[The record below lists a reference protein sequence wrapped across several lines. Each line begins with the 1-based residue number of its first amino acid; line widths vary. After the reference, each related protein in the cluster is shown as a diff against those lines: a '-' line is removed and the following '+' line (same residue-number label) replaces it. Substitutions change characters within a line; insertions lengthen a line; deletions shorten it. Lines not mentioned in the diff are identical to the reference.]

1 MEEWWSYAISDFLL
15 FSPRTYYRLYELY
28 NRAVW
33 PAHVLAIAFAV
44 GILFLLRRG
53 TPMRN
58 RCVTAALVVSWLWIA
73 WGFHYTRYSTINWPV
88 VYVAVIFA
96 VEAIALL
103 LAGVVGGELMYKPGG
118 DLPGW
123 VGLILFVFACIA
135 YPLIGIWSGREWV
148 QIEIFGLAPD
158 PTAVGTAGLLML
170 ARARLRFALLLIP
183 LLWCAF
189 TALTLYALEASEA
202 LVPAIAATIA
212 LATGF
217 YSAFRP
223 TRAA

>member
-15 FSPRTYYRLYELY
+15 FSPRTYYRLHELY

-33 PAHVLAIAFAV
+33 PAHILAIAFAV

-73 WGFHYTRYSTINWPV
+73 WGFHYTRYATINWAA
-88 VYVAVIFA
+88 VYVAVVFA

-123 VGLILFVFACIA
+123 VGLILFVLACIG

-148 QIEIFGLAPD
+148 QAEIFGLAPD

-189 TALTLYALEASEA
+189 AAL
-202 LVPAIAATIA
+202 
-212 LATGF
+212 
-217 YSAFRP
+217 
-223 TRAA
+223 